1 MHESGLLLT
10 LTYSLAAALT
20 LGFVTQRL
28 GLSPIVGYLLAG
40 LIVGPYTP
48 GFVADRN
55 VASEFA
61 EIGIILM
68 MFGVGLHFHIKDLM
82 AVRHVAILGA
92 LGQSAAATLLGAF
105 AGREFGWTWGASLVF
120 GLALSVA
127 STVMLTRVLVDNRA
141 LQTPT
146 GRIAVGWLLVEDLF
160 TVVVLVLLPAVFSAS
175 GGESLSIARILATTV
190 AKLAILVGFVF
201 IIGGRVIPRI
211 LTGIA
216 ATQSRELFTLT
227 VLMLALGIATG
238 SALGFGVSMALG
250 AFLAGMIVG
259 QSEFSFRAASEALPM
274 RDAFSVLFF
283 VSVGMLLDPM
293 ALMES
298 PVLLLLTLG
307 IVLIAKP
314 IVAFVI
320 VVFLGYGS
328 RIATGVALALSQ
340 IGEFSL
346 ILATVGSQL
355 NILPGEASNM
365 IVAGSIVSLT
375 LNPLQYKTINWTE
388 TFLSRWPKLWRALN
402 RKARSPESMSVPAA
416 DPAAFRAVV
425 VGYGPIGQTV
435 SRLLRDGG
443 IEPVI
448 VETNLETVHRA
459 RREGR
464 HAVYGDAGHLEILE
478 AAGIGTAVALVLSA
492 STTEQNAE
500 IIRIAR
506 KANPTMR
513 VLARASYLRETDGML
528 KAGADAVFSGE
539 GEVALAMTEHVLEVL
554 GATAE
559 QMDRERQRVRQEVF
573 PAPNRPSS
581 PVS

>member
-211 LTGIA
+211 LTGVA

-227 VLMLALGIATG
+227 VLMLALGIAIG

-307 IVLIAKP
+307 IVLIGKP

-365 IVAGSIVSLT
+365 IVAASIVSLT
-375 LNPLQYKTINWTE
+375 LNPLQYKTIDWTE
-388 TFLSRWPKLWRALN
+388 TSLSRWPNLWRALN

-443 IEPVI
+443 IDPVI

-528 KAGADAVFSGE
+528 KAGADAVFAGE
-539 GEVALAMTEHVLEVL
+539 GEVALAMTEHVLGIL

-559 QMDRERQRVRQEVF
+559 QMDRERQRVREEVF
-573 PAPNRPSS
+573 PGTSPSK
-581 PVS
+581 

>member
-68 MFGVGLHFHIKDLM
+68 MFGVGLHFHMKDLM

-160 TVVVLVLLPAVFSAS
+160 TVIVLVLLPAVFSAS

-211 LTGIA
+211 LTGVA

-227 VLMLALGIATG
+227 VLMLALGIAIG

-365 IVAGSIVSLT
+365 IVAASIVSLT

-388 TFLSRWPKLWRALN
+388 TFLSRWPNLWRALN
-402 RKARSPESMSVPAA
+402 RKPRSPESVSVPAA

-435 SRLLRDGG
+435 SRLLHDGG

-528 KAGADAVFSGE
+528 KAGADAVFAGE
-539 GEVALAMTEHVLEVL
+539 GEVALAMTEHVLGIL

-573 PAPNRPSS
+573 PGTSPSQ
-581 PVS
+581 

>member
-68 MFGVGLHFHIKDLM
+68 MFGVGLHFHMKDLM

-160 TVVVLVLLPAVFSAS
+160 TVIVLVLLPAVFSAS

-227 VLMLALGIATG
+227 VLMLALGIAIG

-355 NILPGEASNM
+355 NILPGEASNL
-365 IVAGSIVSLT
+365 IVAASIVSLT

-388 TFLSRWPKLWRALN
+388 TFLFRWPNLWRALN
-402 RKARSPESMSVPAA
+402 RKARSPESVSVPAA

-435 SRLLRDGG
+435 SRLLHDGG

-528 KAGADAVFSGE
+528 KAGADAVFAGE
-539 GEVALAMTEHVLEVL
+539 GEVALAMTEHVLGIL

-573 PAPNRPSS
+573 PGTSPSK
-581 PVS
+581 

>member
-68 MFGVGLHFHIKDLM
+68 MFGVGLHFHMKDLM

-92 LGQSAAATLLGAF
+92 LGQSAAATLLGAI

-160 TVVVLVLLPAVFSAS
+160 TVIVLVLLPAVFSAS

-211 LTGIA
+211 LTGVA

-227 VLMLALGIATG
+227 VLMLALGIAIG

-365 IVAGSIVSLT
+365 IVAASIVSLT

-388 TFLSRWPKLWRALN
+388 TFLSRWPNLWRALN
-402 RKARSPESMSVPAA
+402 RKARSPESVSVPAA

-435 SRLLRDGG
+435 SRLLHDGG

-528 KAGADAVFSGE
+528 KAGADAVFAGE
-539 GEVALAMTEHVLEVL
+539 GEVALAMTEHVLGIL

-573 PAPNRPSS
+573 PGTSPSQ
-581 PVS
+581 

>member
-1 MHESGLLLT
+1 MHESELLLT
-10 LTYSLAAALT
+10 LTYSLAAALA

-48 GFVADRN
+48 GFVADRS

-68 MFGVGLHFHIKDLM
+68 MFGVGLHFHLKDLL
-82 AVRHVAILGA
+82 AVRYVAILGA
-92 LGQSAAATLLGAF
+92 LCQSAAATLLGAF
-105 AGREFGWTWGASLVF
+105 VGREFGWTWSASLVF

-141 LQTPT
+141 LQTLT

-160 TVVVLVLLPAVFSAS
+160 TVAVLVLLPAIFSTS
-175 GGESLSIARILATTV
+175 GGERISVARILAITV
-190 AKLAILVGFVF
+190 AKLAILIAIVFV
-201 IIGGRVIPRI
+201 IGKRVIPRI
-211 LTGIA
+211 LTGVA

-227 VLMLALGIATG
+227 VLILALGIAIG
-238 SALGFGVSMALG
+238 SAMGFGVSMALG

-293 ALMES
+293 ALMAS
-298 PVLLLLTLG
+298 PALLLLTLA
-307 IVLIAKP
+307 IILIGKP

-320 VVFLGYGS
+320 VIVLGYGS
-328 RIATGVALALSQ
+328 RVATGVALALSQ

-346 ILATVGSQL
+346 ILATVGDQL
-355 NILPGEASNM
+355 NILPNNASN
-365 IVAGSIVSLT
+365 IVVAASIVSLT
-375 LNPLQYKTINWTE
+375 LNPLQYKTINWIE
-388 TFLSRWPKLWRALN
+388 AAL
-402 RKARSPESMSVPAA
+402 ARSPGFWHRLNPKSRDTDAGNATSP
-416 DPAAFRAVV
+416 DPATFRAVV

-464 HAVYGDAGHLEILE
+464 HVVYGDAGRADILE
-478 AAGIGTAVALVLSA
+478 AAGIDTAVALVLSA
-492 STTEQNAE
+492 STTEQNTE
-500 IIRIAR
+500 IIRTAR
-506 KANPTMR
+506 AMNPTMR
-513 VLARASYLRETDGML
+513 VLARANYLRESDAMRR
-528 KAGADAVFSGE
+528 AGAEAVFAGE
-539 GEVALAMTEHVLEVL
+539 GEVALAMTEHVLSIL

-559 QMDRERQRVRQEVF
+559 QMDRERQRVRNEVF
-573 PAPNRPSS
+573 PGAQELR
-581 PVS
+581 

>member
-211 LTGIA
+211 LTGVA

-227 VLMLALGIATG
+227 VLMLALGIAVG

-307 IVLIAKP
+307 IVLIGKP

-328 RIATGVALALSQ
+328 RIATGVALALAQ

-365 IVAGSIVSLT
+365 IVAASIVSLT
-375 LNPLQYKTINWTE
+375 LNPLQYKTIDWTE
-388 TFLSRWPKLWRALN
+388 TSLSRWPNLWRALN

-443 IEPVI
+443 IDPVI

-528 KAGADAVFSGE
+528 KAGADAVFAGE
-539 GEVALAMTEHVLEVL
+539 GEVALAMTEHVLGIL

-559 QMDRERQRVRQEVF
+559 QMDRERQRVREEVF
-573 PAPNRPSS
+573 PGTSPSK
-581 PVS
+581 

>member
-1 MHESGLLLT
+1 
-10 LTYSLAAALT
+10 
-20 LGFVTQRL
+20 
-28 GLSPIVGYLLAG
+28 
-40 LIVGPYTP
+40 
-48 GFVADRN
+48 
-55 VASEFA
+55 
-61 EIGIILM
+61 
-68 MFGVGLHFHIKDLM
+68 
-82 AVRHVAILGA
+82 
-92 LGQSAAATLLGAF
+92 
-105 AGREFGWTWGASLVF
+105 
-120 GLALSVA
+120 
-127 STVMLTRVLVDNRA
+127 
-141 LQTPT
+141 
-146 GRIAVGWLLVEDLF
+146 
-160 TVVVLVLLPAVFSAS
+160 
-175 GGESLSIARILATTV
+175 
-190 AKLAILVGFVF
+190 
-201 IIGGRVIPRI
+201 
-211 LTGIA
+211 
-216 ATQSRELFTLT
+216 
-227 VLMLALGIATG
+227 
-238 SALGFGVSMALG
+238 
-250 AFLAGMIVG
+250 
-259 QSEFSFRAASEALPM
+259 
-274 RDAFSVLFF
+274 
-283 VSVGMLLDPM
+283 MLLDPM

-307 IVLIAKP
+307 IVLIGKP

-328 RIATGVALALSQ
+328 RIATGVALALAQ

-388 TFLSRWPKLWRALN
+388 TCLSRWPKLWRALN

-435 SRLLRDGG
+435 SRLLHDGG

-448 VETNLETVHRA
+448 VETNLDTVHRA

-528 KAGADAVFSGE
+528 KAGADAVFAGE
-539 GEVALAMTEHVLEVL
+539 GEVALAMTEHVLGIL

-559 QMDRERQRVRQEVF
+559 QMDRERQRVREEVF
-573 PAPNRPSS
+573 PGTSPSK
-581 PVS
+581 